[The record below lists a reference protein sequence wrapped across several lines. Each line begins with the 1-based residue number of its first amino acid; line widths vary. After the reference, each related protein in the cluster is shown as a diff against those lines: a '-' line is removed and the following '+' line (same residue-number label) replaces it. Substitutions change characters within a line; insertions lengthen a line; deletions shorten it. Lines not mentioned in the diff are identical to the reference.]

1 MLFMKGSCAYC
12 STEVRIQV
20 DRQPLGIL
28 RKHLDRLLAFRCH
41 AHSLQLA
48 IEQNGK
54 DWPGNLFQYL
64 TPDPIPS
71 AFTKGA
77 TASTQSSV
85 LA

>member
-1 MLFMKGSCAYC
+1 MLFMKGSCASC
-12 STEVRIQV
+12 DTRVRIQV

-41 AHSLQLA
+41 AQALHLA
-48 IEQNGK
+48 IEQDGK
-54 DWPGNLFQYL
+54 DWPGNLFAYIS
-64 TPDPIPS
+64 PDPTPS

-77 TASTQSSV
+77 SAPRQSSV